1 MPPSSTANLYRRI
14 LLLIKKRKKK
24 KKKKPSPEL
33 PQTPQQSTP
42 ISLLPDDLLLTCFA
56 RISRSYYPTLSLVS
70 KRFRS
75 LLSSPELYET
85 RSLIGRTESCLYL
98 CLRFPPDPNT
108 RWFTLCRKPEFQ
120 TLANKKKSSGN
131 ILVPVSVLNA
141 PPVDWTTLVA
151 VGPYIYAICGHV
163 EKAPCSNVPFL
174 DCRTHTWL
182 EAPSL
187 RLAYTDSEHD
197 GKMYLAGNGED
208 PTSLNCIE
216 VFNTKTR
223 TWKPV
228 PPGKRELHGKNM
240 EGKMIVA
247 SVNKTTG
254 EKGLAFKPK
263 ERTGE
268 LLGSNTDWDSPCM
281 IENIAY
287 YYRSCSG
294 EFEWFDTKNDNVFGK
309 LQGLEG
315 LPKFAGYSCVKLVE
329 HGGKMLVLW
338 DMYSPASGFREE
350 IIWCAEIKLERR
362 SCEEIR
368 GEVEWF
374 DAVLKVPKSYEFMYA
389 ISCTV

>member
-1 MPPSSTANLYRRI
+1 M
-14 LLLIKKRKKK
+14 
-24 KKKKPSPEL
+24 
-33 PQTPQQSTP
+33 
-42 ISLLPDDLLLTCFA
+42 
-56 RISRSYYPTLSLVS
+56 
-70 KRFRS
+70 
-75 LLSSPELYET
+75 
-85 RSLIGRTESCLYL
+85 
-98 CLRFPPDPNT
+98 
-108 RWFTLCRKPEFQ
+108 
-120 TLANKKKSSGN
+120 
-131 ILVPVSVLNA
+131 
-141 PPVDWTTLVA
+141 A

-281 IENIAY
+281 IGNIAY

-294 EFEWFDTKNDNVFGK
+294 EFEWFDTKNDDVFGK

-315 LPKFAGYSCVKLVE
+315 LPEFAGYSCVKLVE

-338 DMYSPASGFREE
+338 DMYAPASGFREE

>member
-1 MPPSSTANLYRRI
+1 M
-14 LLLIKKRKKK
+14 
-24 KKKKPSPEL
+24 
-33 PQTPQQSTP
+33 
-42 ISLLPDDLLLTCFA
+42 
-56 RISRSYYPTLSLVS
+56 
-70 KRFRS
+70 
-75 LLSSPELYET
+75 
-85 RSLIGRTESCLYL
+85 
-98 CLRFPPDPNT
+98 
-108 RWFTLCRKPEFQ
+108 
-120 TLANKKKSSGN
+120 
-131 ILVPVSVLNA
+131 VPVSVLNA

-151 VGPYIYAICGHV
+151 VGPYIYAICGHI

-197 GKMYLAGNGED
+197 GKMYLAGIGEN

-216 VFNTKTR
+216 VFNTTTR

-228 PPGKRELHGKNM
+228 PPGKRELHGRDM

-247 SVNKTTG
+247 SVNRTTG

-263 ERTGE
+263 EKTGE

-287 YYRSCSG
+287 YYRSSG
-294 EFEWFDTKNDNVFGK
+294 EFEWFDTKNDSFLGK
-309 LQGLEG
+309 LRGLER

-338 DMYSPASGFREE
+338 DMYVPASGFKEL

-389 ISCTV
+389 ISSTV